1 MEQIMMGFAG
11 LFGLA
16 YYLFVI
22 GISILILRLLWRF
35 VKAHEKIADALVM
48 MARKPKDLDTP

>member
-11 LFGLA
+11 LFAVA

-22 GISILILRLLWRF
+22 GVSIFVLRLLWRF
-35 VKAHEKIADALVM
+35 VKVHEKLADAMFM
-48 MARKPKDLDTP
+48 MARKPKDTDTP

>member
-1 MEQIMMGFAG
+1 MMGFAG
-11 LFGLA
+11 LFGLV

-35 VKAHEKIADALVM
+35 VKAHEKLQM
-48 MARKPKDLDTP
+48 LWS

>member
-11 LFGLA
+11 LFAVA

-22 GISILILRLLWRF
+22 GVSIFVLRLLWRF
-35 VKAHEKIADALVM
+35 VQAHEKLADAMFM
-48 MARKPKDLDTP
+48 MARKPKDTDTP